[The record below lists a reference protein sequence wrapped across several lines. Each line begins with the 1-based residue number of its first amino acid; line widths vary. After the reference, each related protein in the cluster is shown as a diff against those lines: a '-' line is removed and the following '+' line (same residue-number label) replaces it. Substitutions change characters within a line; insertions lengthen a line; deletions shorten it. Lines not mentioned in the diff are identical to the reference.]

1 MSKAPEKIYDSDP
14 TEDTSWLLTYGD
26 IITLL
31 MIFFVLLFSTSKVS
45 QEKFDQ
51 VAQSINESLNRAAPD
66 PKTADTVL
74 TPLAEAQKILEQ
86 LIQKEGLEQQMTT
99 KLTKAGLMI
108 ELSSNSFFDS
118 GSADVRPS
126 MFKTLRD
133 LSGVIQNLP
142 TNDYRVEIEGHTD
155 NVPINTVRFPSN
167 WELSAL
173 RSIHVLHIFEQTGL
187 PKDSIIATAFAETK
201 PKVANTNAQ
210 GVNLPENQAK
220 NRRVV
225 VYIKNDE
232 GA

>member
-1 MSKAPEKIYDSDP
+1 MNKAPEKIYDSDP

-51 VAQSINESLNRAAPD
+51 VAQSINESLNRPGPD
-66 PKTADTVL
+66 PKVADTVL
-74 TPLAEAQKILEQ
+74 TPLAEAQTILEQ
-86 LIQKEGLEQQMTT
+86 LIKKEGLEEKMTT
-99 KLTKAGLMI
+99 KLTKVGLMI

-118 GSADVRPS
+118 GSAKVRLS
-126 MFKTLRD
+126 MFKTLQD
-133 LSGVIQNLP
+133 LSSVIQNLP
-142 TNDYRVEIEGHTD
+142 ENDYRVEIEGHTD
-155 NVPINTVRFPSN
+155 NVPINTARFPSN
-167 WELSAL
+167 WELSAM
-173 RSIHVLHIFEQTGL
+173 RSINVLHIFEDTGL
-187 PKDSIIATAFAETK
+187 PKDRITATAFAETK
-201 PKVANTNAQ
+201 PKVANTNAS
-210 GVNLPENQAK
+210 GVNLPLNQAK

>member
-1 MSKAPEKIYDSDP
+1 MNKTPEKIYDSDP

-51 VAQSINESLNRAAPD
+51 VAQSINESLNRPGPD
-66 PKTADTVL
+66 PKSSDTVL
-74 TPLAEAQKILEQ
+74 TPLAEAQIILEQ
-86 LIQKEGLEQQMTT
+86 LIKKEGLEQKMTT

-108 ELSSNSFFDS
+108 ELSSNTFFDS
-118 GSADVRPS
+118 GSADVRSS
-126 MFKTLRD
+126 MLKTLQD
-133 LSGVIQNLP
+133 LSHVIQNLP

-155 NVPINTVRFPSN
+155 NVPIRTARFPSN
-167 WELSAL
+167 WELSAM
-173 RSIHVLHIFEQTGL
+173 RSINVLHIFEETGL
-187 PKDSIIATAFAETK
+187 PKDRITATAFAETK
-201 PKVANTNAQ
+201 PKVANTNAS
-210 GVNLPENQAK
+210 GVNLPQNQAK

-225 VYIKNDE
+225 VYIIFDE